1 MKFNEINT
9 RADALE
15 YANKIGGVPRVPFSI
30 FWEFYPEDE
39 EKLVNVARQVQ
50 QVFNL
55 VQSTEPFKIEVVEE
69 IEEDLFDITI
79 NPGGAIPFR
88 IDQDNFEQQK
98 TARKI
103 DEQLD
108 AHQKKKE
115 QKAPSEKKEKV
126 PSEKKEKVPSEK
138 KQKTSSEELYN
149 EFKERE
155 EKILAEIRA
164 EVLIKAKAEAEALV
178 FEALAKAKAEVA
190 KAEAKAAKAKKENV
204 VTKTTTLKL
213 FGYSI
218 FEFSK

>member
-9 RADALE
+9 RVDALE

-126 PSEKKEKVPSEK
+126 PSEKK
-138 KQKTSSEELYN
+138 QKTSSEELYN

-164 EVLIKAKAEAEALV
+164 EALIKAKAETEALV
-178 FEALAKAKAEVA
+178 FEALAKAKAEV
-190 KAEAKAAKAKKENV
+190 AKAKKENV

>member
-126 PSEKKEKVPSEK
+126 PSEKK
-138 KQKTSSEELYN
+138 QKTSSEELYN

-164 EVLIKAKAEAEALV
+164 EALIKAKAEAEALV

-190 KAEAKAAKAKKENV
+190 KAEAEAAKAKKENV
-204 VTKTTTLKL
+204 VTKTTTLTL

>member
-9 RADALE
+9 RVDALE

-30 FWEFYPEDE
+30 FWKFYSEDE

-115 QKAPSEKKEKV
+115 QKAPSE
-126 PSEKKEKVPSEK
+126 
-138 KQKTSSEELYN
+138 ELYN

-164 EVLIKAKAEAEALV
+164 EALIKAKAEAEALV

-190 KAEAKAAKAKKENV
+190 KAEAEAAKAKKENV

>member
-9 RADALE
+9 RVDALE

-39 EKLVNVARQVQ
+39 EKLVNVVRQVQ

-126 PSEKKEKVPSEK
+126 PSEKK
-138 KQKTSSEELYN
+138 QKTSSEELYN

-164 EVLIKAKAEAEALV
+164 EALIKAKAEAEALV
-178 FEALAKAKAEVA
+178 FEALAKVKAEVA
-190 KAEAKAAKAKKENV
+190 KAEAEAAKAKKENV